1 MHIPPKFALRVQP
14 VGNVSCNSLVG
25 DGGKSILEPLK
36 ISQDVTKNVGIMAR
50 NEEPQPLR
58 CSIISREQTY
68 ATLTVNLS
76 CQFLWFDFCFSKTL

>member
-14 VGNVSCNSLVG
+14 VGNVFCNSLVG

-36 ISQDVTKNVGIMAR
+36 ISQDVTNNVGIMAR

-58 CSIISREQTY
+58 CY
-68 ATLTVNLS
+68 NL
-76 CQFLWFDFCFSKTL
+76 

>member
-1 MHIPPKFALRVQP
+1 MQIPPKFALRVQP
-14 VGNVSCNSLVG
+14 VGNVFCNSLVG
-25 DGGKSILEPLK
+25 DGRKSILEPLK

-58 CSIISREQTY
+58 CSIICREQTY

-76 CQFLWFDFCFSKTL
+76 CQFLWFDFYF